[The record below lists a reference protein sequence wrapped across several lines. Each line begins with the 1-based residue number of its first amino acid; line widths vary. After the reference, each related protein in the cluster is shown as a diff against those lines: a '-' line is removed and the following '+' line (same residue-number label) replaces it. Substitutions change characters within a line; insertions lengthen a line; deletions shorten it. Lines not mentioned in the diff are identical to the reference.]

1 LGFACSSAKP
11 ATWTPEV
18 NEAIIPAAKKAGGS
32 ALLEHYHSIAGDSF
46 SNADCAPFRD
56 LAPEPWSQVEAPLQA
71 A

>member
-1 LGFACSSAKP
+1 
-11 ATWTPEV
+11 
-18 NEAIIPAAKKAGGS
+18 
-32 ALLEHYHSIAGDSF
+32 LLEHYHSIAGDGF